1 MRKPNLEY
9 CRIAAR
15 FSQISVFFN
24 IALLEL
30 QNIYFHLASARSG
43 THYSFNI
50 HHHPSFPFAHKT
62 QPNHGHQSV
71 DVSLQ
76 IQLMVWVCVG
86 VSGLDFGFPKNDW
99 KCYLGVP
106 RATNHR
112 APNHQ
117 PTDPFSDSWDDGIFT
132 YMKIPEKCR
141 FSYYQS
147 HGWAMGCIYWHEI
160 LAHFYKDYFIFIR
173 IPTI

>member
-1 MRKPNLEY
+1 MMTRSFMRKPNLEY

-50 HHHPSFPFAHKT
+50 YHHPSFPFAHKT

-76 IQLMVWVCVG
+76 IQLMVWVCGLG

-99 KCYLGVP
+99 KCYLGVL

-112 APNHQ
+112 APNH
-117 PTDPFSDSWDDGIFT
+117 
-132 YMKIPEKCR
+132 
-141 FSYYQS
+141 
-147 HGWAMGCIYWHEI
+147 
-160 LAHFYKDYFIFIR
+160 
-173 IPTI
+173 